1 MINYYYASIFL
12 LLIIKISTLQHPL
25 PKKVSKYII
34 IGAVTTYR
42 EKSSKKRKNVRG
54 IVHFF
59 GIIEI

>member
-1 MINYYYASIFL
+1 ML
-12 LLIIKISTLQHPL
+12 
-25 PKKVSKYII
+25 
-34 IGAVTTYR
+34 GAVTTYK